1 MDNLIFSVSQLTR
14 YIKEVFDFDEVLSD
28 VIVKGE
34 VSNFKL
40 HSSGHMY
47 FTLKDNEAKIKCVMF
62 KGYVSRLK
70 FMPEDGMNIIA
81 YGSVTVYERD
91 GQYQLYC
98 SKLEP
103 DGYGSLYFAFE
114 QLKEKLLKEGLFDEK
129 YKKKLPVFPRKIGV
143 VTSSTGAVIR
153 DIINVSSK
161 RFCGINILLYPAK
174 VQGDGAA
181 ESIVEGIRYFN
192 TRDDIDVIIIGRGG
206 GSIEELWAFNEEI
219 VARAIFESRIP
230 VISAVGHET
239 DYTIA
244 DFVADVRA
252 STPSHAAEMAVPKFD
267 ELKFKIDSYQ
277 EALYRSLKNKIKG
290 YQMFIETLNQ
300 KLLSYSPNNW
310 IVQNVQYIDNLHN
323 KIIHVITRKIDEQ
336 KRKLDLEKTQIS
348 NIGKNILFKR
358 KGDFSALV
366 GKLDALS
373 PLKILTR
380 GYAFVQKDDNIV
392 KSINEVEIGDK
403 IVLHLNDGKL
413 NCDVLEKMEVNL

>member
-62 KGYVSRLK
+62 KGYGSRLK

-103 DGYGSLYFAFE
+103 DGFGSLYLAFE
-114 QLKEKLLKEGLFDEK
+114 QLKVKLLKEGLFDEK

-161 RFCGINILLYPAK
+161 RFYGINILLYPAK

-230 VISAVGHET
+230 IISAVGHET

-252 STPSHAAEMAVPKFD
+252 STPSHAAEIAVPRFD
-267 ELKFKIDSYQ
+267 ELKFKINSYQ

-290 YQMFIETLNQ
+290 SQMFIETLNQ